1 MNLRTKLLIPAI
13 LTALLAV
20 AGIVYI
26 SILQYQLFRH
36 QTEHRIAGHKQHLH
50 LLIGNLQEKS
60 HDLIEL
66 LSNKWRFLDSLSA
79 GNMDILLNEITPFH
93 KNLQY
98 DFIAVYDMD
107 GITIARGD
115 SPSHFGMSDDLYEH
129 IMKAKKGKARKSIVT
144 LYDNKLLL
152 LELKRLETSYR
163 PLGFL
168 AVGQYLDEKTVN
180 TFVRLHQL
188 YLAFQYKDAEVAFSN
203 NSILPANIDRNQF
216 RVEFIDELGQDF
228 PLSAILWEDT
238 SKIRSKFWNHLFTVI
253 IALGLASCAVIYFS
267 RRIVVNT
274 VNALDKARASAE
286 RELSERKKAEEALK
300 HLNEELEERVQART
314 QDLED
319 EIIERKQAKEEL
331 NKYRDHLEEL
341 VEDRTDEL
349 KEKTDKIEASRKA
362 LTYLV
367 EDVNK
372 AREEL
377 EKANEKLKEL
387 DQLKSMFIASMSHEL
402 RTPLNSIIGFTGII
416 LQGMTGEISA
426 EQRDQLQRVYGSAK
440 HLLNLITDIIDISKI
455 EAGKVEVYAKKVTLN
470 GLIKEAVSTLKPE
483 IDNKGLGLEISL
495 PPDLQLTTDR
505 KRLLQCILNFL
516 SNAVKFTEKGKI
528 EIAAHEVGDTAGLI
542 PRDERTRDE
551 ETSIVSGSEAT
562 GHPSSIV
569 ISVADTGVGIKK
581 EDIPKLFKS
590 FVRLDTPLKT
600 VIPGTGLG
608 LYLTKKLATEVLKG
622 SVSVESKYGEGS
634 MFVLRIPKEIEGFRD

>member
-1 MNLRTKLLIPAI
+1 MVNLRTKLLIPAI

-66 LSNKWRFLDSLSA
+66 LSNKWRFLDSLSV
-79 GNMDILLNEITPFH
+79 GDMDILLSELKPFH
-93 KNLQY
+93 KSLQY
-98 DFIAVYDMD
+98 DFIAVYDME

-188 YLAFQYKDAEVAFSN
+188 YLAFQYKNAEIVYSN
-203 NSILPANIDRNQF
+203 NLILPANIDRNQF
-216 RVEFIDELGQDF
+216 RVEFIDELGQDS

-286 RELSERKKAEEALK
+286 RELSGRKKAEEALK

-341 VEDRTDEL
+341 VEDRTNEL
-349 KEKTDKIEASRKA
+349 KEKTDKIEESRKA

-377 EKANEKLKEL
+377 EKANIKLKEL

-426 EQRDQLQRVYGSAK
+426 EQKDQLQRVYGSAK

-455 EAGKVEVYAKKVTLN
+455 EAGKVEVYAKKVNLN
-470 GLIKEAVSTLKPE
+470 GVIKEAVSTLKPE

-528 EIAAHEVGDTAGLI
+528 EIAAQEVNGMMEI
-542 PRDERTRDE
+542 R
-551 ETSIVSGSEAT
+551 VK
-562 GHPSSIV
+562 
-569 ISVADTGVGIKK
+569 DTGVGIKK

-590 FVRLDTPLKT
+590 FVRLDTPLKI

-608 LYLTKKLATEVLKG
+608 LYLTKKLATEVLG
-622 SVSVESKYGEGS
+622 GEVLVESTYGEGS
-634 MFVLRIPKEIEGFRD
+634 TFGIRIPKEI